1 MLREQILKDFPSWSP
16 EKQLAEF
23 QGYKSLGS
31 FSPFTEDDYLVM
43 EAVMNNQNVAIE
55 CENGVC
61 SIKDIENEVEEFV
74 EINYKEL
81 LESILK
87 EIENSNDTNLIEN
100 IEKIINER
108 LH

>member
-1 MLREQILKDFPSWSP
+1 MLREQILKEFPKWSS

-31 FSPFTEDDYLVM
+31 FSPFTEDDYLIM
-43 EAVMNNQNVAIE
+43 EAVMNNQNVSVD

-61 SIKDIENEVEEFV
+61 TIKDVENEEDFV

-81 LESILK
+81 LETILK
-87 EIENSNDTNLIEN
+87 EIENSTDTILIEN

-108 LH
+108 LN